1 MIVQAIMVVIVWIIF
16 NLLMREKPKTPP
28 SAVASVKYEP
38 LDFKSAFK
46 AIFSNRNFLMLV
58 IAYALP
64 FGAIQAVGTLMSN
77 IFTPFKYSP
86 AELAM
91 MGLILLFTGIAGA
104 VTVGIVIDK
113 TGYYKKTM
121 HTIGFG
127 VLSTCAF
134 ILSSLIYWHE
144 VKALI
149 FIGFALLGFCA
160 IGYVPLCLSYGAEL
174 TFPLQPALI
183 NGTLTLIGSFS
194 SFLIATFGAFL
205 VKEGSDDDNIP
216 EEELL
221 KIKRW
226 RGKYVL
232 IVVIVTTFIATI
244 LSFIIKEDLRRLT
257 YGDDEEVTSG
267 KKRKPAWMRKKEA

>member
-1 MIVQAIMVVIVWIIF
+1 
-16 NLLMREKPKTPP
+16 
-28 SAVASVKYEP
+28 
-38 LDFKSAFK
+38 
-46 AIFSNRNFLMLV
+46 MLV

-86 AELAM
+86 TELAM
-91 MGLILLFTGIAGA
+91 MGLILLFFGIAGA

-113 TGYYKKTM
+113 TGYYKRTM
-121 HTIGFG
+121 NTIGFS
-127 VLSTCAF
+127 VISCSAF

-144 VKALI
+144 VKPLI

-160 IGYVPLCLSYGAEL
+160 IGYVPLCLSYGAEI
-174 TFPLQPALI
+174 TFPLQPPLI

-205 VKEGSDDDNIP
+205 VKEGKDDENMP

-221 KIKRW
+221 TVKRW

-232 IVVIVTTFIATI
+232 IVVIVTTLIATV

-257 YGDDEEVTSG
+257 FGDDEEVSTG
-267 KKRKPAWMRKKEA
+267 KKRKPAWLRKKEAEAVVVNVDDSPSPQVVN